1 MLFFEIPGHEF
12 LDGFGRDPADLKVD
26 ILVRLDETGCI
37 ATFVPFSE
45 SVNALAIFQEQEI
58 EVNTLHLDHIDF
70 VYVGY

>member
-1 MLFFEIPGHEF
+1 MLFFEIPGHKF

-26 ILVRLDETGCI
+26 ILIRLDETGCI

-45 SVNALAIFQEQEI
+45 SVNALTIFQEQDI
-58 EVNTLHLDHIDF
+58 EVNTLHVDHIDF

>member
-1 MLFFEIPGHEF
+1 MLFFEIPGHKF
-12 LDGFGRDPADLKVD
+12 LDGFGRDRADLKVD

-45 SVNALAIFQEQEI
+45 SVNAPTILQEVEA
-58 EVNTLHLDHIDF
+58 NTLHSDHIDF